1 MTFLANRIAARDRRP
16 RRPGRPDRT
25 PQVTEHTDD
34 LVDEALVETFPAS
47 DAPWFMAASAV
58 VGAPYRNGPS
68 RHRAQRD
75 GADVLAPSAGAPP
88 PRRR

>member
-1 MTFLANRIAARDRRP
+1 MTFLANHLAARRR
-16 RRPGRPDRT
+16 RRGRPGRTDRT
-25 PQVTEHTDD
+25 PQATEHIDD

-58 VGAPYRNGPS
+58 VGAPHRNAPS

-75 GADVLAPSAGAPP
+75 GADVLSPAPAAPP

>member
-1 MTFLANRIAARDRRP
+1 MTFLANRIAARHRRP
-16 RRPGRPDRT
+16 RRPGRSDRT
-25 PQVTEHTDD
+25 RQVTEHTDD

-58 VGAPYRNGPS
+58 VGAPNRNGPF

-75 GADVLAPSAGAPP
+75 GADVLPSPDAPPP